1 MYMDIGLTLDLKPF
15 YYTYTSHTNLIQ
27 DLRTAK
33 TARENCKNPWKS
45 VRSRTILE
53 TLSDKKKNGVHCKSS

>member
-1 MYMDIGLTLDLKPF
+1 MDIGPTLDLKSLP
-15 YYTYTSHTNLIQ
+15 YTYTSHTNLID

-33 TARENCKNPWKS
+33 TARANCKNPWKS

-53 TLSDKKKNGVHCKSS
+53 AFSDEKKNVAL